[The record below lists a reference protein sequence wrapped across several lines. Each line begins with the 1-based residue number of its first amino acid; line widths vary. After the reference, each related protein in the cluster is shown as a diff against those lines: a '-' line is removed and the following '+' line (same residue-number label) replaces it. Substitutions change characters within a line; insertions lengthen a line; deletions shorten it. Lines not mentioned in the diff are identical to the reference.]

1 MSTITSA
8 YEAVMAQATTKTQNT
23 AKTKDTSKVNGKTI
37 GNPTLSDKAS
47 EYYEE
52 LKKKYSDM
60 DFVLVSE
67 DKKEQAQSI
76 AGTFKNSGKTL
87 VLINE
92 DKIEQMATDE
102 NYRKKYEDIIGN
114 AAKQIPE
121 LEKSLGASQADVK
134 NFGIQVNDNGTVSFF
149 ATVGKSLESQKTR
162 IAKQAQEK
170 RAEKKASE
178 KRAAKQEQE
187 ERLREHTTEN
197 AEGAQKTNGT
207 EEDTVTF
214 TASSIEELMKKLN
227 DFSFANRS
235 DSVQTESEKLLG
247 QHIDFKG

>member
-1 MSTITSA
+1 MSTVTSA
-8 YEAVMAQATTKTQNT
+8 YEAVMAQTT
-23 AKTKDTSKVNGKTI
+23 AKTQDTAKSKETSRVNGKTI
-37 GNPTLSDKAS
+37 GNPALSDKAN

-67 DKKEQAQSI
+67 DKKEQAQTI
-76 AGTFKNSGKTL
+76 AGSFKNSGRTL

-92 DKIEQMATDE
+92 DKIEKMAADE

-114 AAKQIPE
+114 AQKQIPE
-121 LEKSLGASQADVK
+121 LEKSLGASQANVK
-134 NFGIQVNDNGTVSFF
+134 SFGIQVNDNGTVSFF
-149 ATVGKSLESQKTR
+149 ATVSKSFESQRAR
-162 IAKQAQEK
+162 IAKHAE
-170 RAEKKASE
+170 EKKVEEKASR
-178 KRAAKQEQE
+178 KKAAKQELE
-187 ERLREHTTEN
+187 ERLNNHGTRNADGTLKMHDEN
-197 AEGAQKTNGT
+197 
-207 EEDTVTF
+207 EESVTF

-235 DSVQTESEKLLG
+235 DSVQTESEKLVG